1 MWIDTHAHV
10 DAWPPAQAAAL
21 LADARAQG
29 VGGIVIPAVA
39 PANFAA
45 VQALAQQSGAYY
57 ALGIHPLYVAQA
69 GDDAIDQLAAALL
82 QQHAEPKLLAVG
94 EIGLDFFVSA
104 LKTEPLRQQ
113 QIDCYRA
120 QIALAQQYRLP
131 LLLHSRDAVD
141 AVLQAL
147 RAAHFAHGGIA
158 HAFKG
163 SIQQAQQFLDL
174 GFKLGFGGAC
184 THARAL
190 HLQDLARRLPSDAIV
205 METDSPDMP
214 PTWLYT
220 PKQARDAGAQQ
231 APNTPLQLP
240 AIGAFVAELR
250 GIDAADWAAQTCAN
264 ACAAL
269 PRLAALLQAKSV

>member
-10 DAWPPAQAAAL
+10 DAWPPAQAATL
-21 LADARAQG
+21 LAAARAQG

-94 EIGLDFFVSA
+94 EIGLDFFVPA

-163 SIQQAQQFLDL
+163 SMQQAQQFLDL

-184 THARAL
+184 TYSRAL
-190 HLQDLARRLPSDAIV
+190 HLQDLARRLPADAIV

-214 PTWLYT
+214 PTWIYT
-220 PKQARDAGAQQ
+220 PKHMREAGAVP
-231 APNTPLQLP
+231 APNTPLELP
-240 AIGAFVAELR
+240 RIAAFIAQLR
-250 GIDAADWAAQTCAN
+250 GVAVDDWMAQSTAN
-264 ACAAL
+264 AYAAL
-269 PRLAALLQAKSV
+269 PRLAAFNTL

>member
-10 DAWPPAQAAAL
+10 DAWPPAQATAL
-21 LADARAQG
+21 LAAARAQG

-94 EIGLDFFVSA
+94 EIGLDFFVPA
-104 LKTEPLRQQ
+104 LKIESLRQQ

-163 SIQQAQQFLDL
+163 SMQQAQQFLDL

-184 THARAL
+184 TYSRAV
-190 HLQDLARRLPSDAIV
+190 HLQARVTCWI
-205 METDSPDMP
+205 P
-214 PTWLYT
+214 PWYKPFWKCGGLWY
-220 PKQARDAGAQQ
+220 
-231 APNTPLQLP
+231 
-240 AIGAFVAELR
+240 
-250 GIDAADWAAQTCAN
+250 
-264 ACAAL
+264 
-269 PRLAALLQAKSV
+269 

>member
-10 DAWPPAQAAAL
+10 DAWPPAQATAL
-21 LADARAQG
+21 LVAARAQG

-94 EIGLDFFVSA
+94 EIGLDFFVPA
-104 LKTEPLRQQ
+104 LKAEPLRQQ

-163 SIQQAQQFLDL
+163 SMQQAQQFLDL

-184 THARAL
+184 TYSRAL
-190 HLQDLARRLPSDAIV
+190 HLQDLARRLPADAIV
-205 METDSPDMP
+205 METDSPDIP
-214 PTWLYT
+214 PTWIYT
-220 PKQARDAGAQQ
+220 PKHMREAGAVPE
-231 APNTPLQLP
+231 PNTPLELP
-240 AIGAFVAELR
+240 RIAAFIAQLR
-250 GIDAADWAAQTCAN
+250 GVAVDVWMAQSTAN

-269 PRLAALLQAKSV
+269 PRLAACNAL

>member
-10 DAWPPAQAAAL
+10 DAWPPTQATAL
-21 LADARAQG
+21 LAAARAQG

-69 GDDAIDQLAAALL
+69 DADAIDQLAAALL
-82 QQHAEPKLLAVG
+82 QQHTEPKLLAVG
-94 EIGLDFFVSA
+94 ELGLDFFVPA

-141 AVLQAL
+141 TVLQAL

-163 SIQQAQQFLDL
+163 SMQQAQQFLDL

-184 THARAL
+184 TYSRAL
-190 HLQDLARRLPSDAIV
+190 HLQDLARRLPADAIV

-214 PTWLYT
+214 PTWIYT
-220 PKQARDAGAQQ
+220 PKHMREAGAVP
-231 APNTPLQLP
+231 APNTPLELP
-240 AIGAFVAELR
+240 SIAAFIAQLR
-250 GIDAADWAAQTCAN
+250 GVAVDDWMAQSTAN

-269 PRLAALLQAKSV
+269 PRLVAFNTL

>member
-10 DAWPPAQAAAL
+10 DAWPPVQAAAL

-82 QQHAEPKLLAVG
+82 QQHTEPKLLAVG
-94 EIGLDFFVSA
+94 EIGLDFFVPA

-141 AVLQAL
+141 TVLQAL

-163 SIQQAQQFLDL
+163 SMQQAQQFLDL

-184 THARAL
+184 TYSRAV
-190 HLQDLARRLPSDAIV
+190 HLQDLARRLPADAIV

-214 PTWLYT
+214 PTWIYT
-220 PKQARDAGAQQ
+220 PKHMREAGAVP
-231 APNTPLQLP
+231 APNTPLELP
-240 AIGAFVAELR
+240 RIAAFIAQLR
-250 GIDAADWAAQTCAN
+250 GVAVDDWMAQSTAN

-269 PRLAALLQAKSV
+269 PRLAAFNTL